1 MIGTS
6 GDHDQLEKALRD
18 LLAAWEITEAG
29 WRDLARTEFA
39 RDHLNPLDARVRLA
53 VRTSKQL
60 SALLEEA
67 VRECR

>member
-1 MIGTS
+1 MIGVS

-18 LLAAWEITEAG
+18 LLAAWAVTEAG
-29 WRDLARTEFA
+29 WQDRARTEFA
-39 RDHLNPLDARVRLA
+39 EEHLNPLDARVRLA

-67 VRECR
+67 IRECR